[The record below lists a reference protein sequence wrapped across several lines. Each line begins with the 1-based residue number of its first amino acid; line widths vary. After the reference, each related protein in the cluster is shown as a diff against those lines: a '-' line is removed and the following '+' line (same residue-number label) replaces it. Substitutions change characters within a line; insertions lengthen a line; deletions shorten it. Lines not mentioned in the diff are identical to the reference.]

1 MDGAGAG
8 EKVRRPCAGIVPAPA
23 WHESGIR
30 VVRQCDAPQ
39 FLVDHMRTF
48 LAVALLL
55 TSYSFAPTP
64 AVAQRGCPPTDQQSE
79 RRVRSLLSLPNLA
92 QSNVDMGSASRDS
105 VKPLRTE
112 SDRALCG
119 KLWEAVEAQ
128 PRRAPERYTFAF
140 YRSGDR
146 YFVTLTPPPV
156 PPGRAMLRHDNAVEV
171 YDREFRL
178 LARFGI

>member
-1 MDGAGAG
+1 VDGGGAC

-30 VVRQCDAPQ
+30 VVRQCDASRFP
-39 FLVDHMRTF
+39 VDHMRTF
-48 LAVALLL
+48 LVAALLL
-55 TSYSFAPTP
+55 ISCFLAPMPTS
-64 AVAQRGCPPTDQQSE
+64 AQRACPPTTQQSE
-79 RRVRSLLSLPNLA
+79 RRVRNLLSLPNLA

-112 SDRALCG
+112 SDGTVCGALW
-119 KLWEAVEAQ
+119 KLVEAQ
-128 PRRAPERYTFAF
+128 SDRVRGRYTFAF
-140 YRSGDR
+140 YRSVDR

-156 PPGRAMLRHDNAVEV
+156 PPGRAMLRHDDVVEV
-171 YDREFRL
+171 YDRDFRL